1 MRETFQGEDRDCP
14 ECQDAA
20 RLRIAQQPWTNRNNL
35 DDVPIR
41 LRRDSLPQR
50 YIPTPPPAYAS
61 RVGYTSRYGYAEDE
75 GRRAADPDPSPREV
89 YRRVADWADH
99 VPAPQA
105 TGSTNTRREVELY
118 RSHEH
123 SHSRR
128 AESSSSRHSGVE
140 SHVSR
145 SSRHRSNIYDP
156 PSERHPHPRT
166 EDSSSH
172 SSHYM
177 RASDEERRRRYGYPP
192 SLPSVPDGY
201 EISETSIYISSDGT
215 EVTRTST
222 WRQEY
227 QQQDQPGYAQDTGD
241 TEEQNRI
248 TRSNYAS
255 SAHRGDTRSVSVTSS
270 SRGPPP
276 QQQQRRLQ

>member
-1 MRETFQGEDRDCP
+1 MRESFQGEDGDCP
-14 ECQDAA
+14 ECQETA

-41 LRRDSLPQR
+41 LRKDSLPQR

-61 RVGYTSRYGYAEDE
+61 RAMYGSGYGYAEDD

-99 VPAPQA
+99 VPTPQA
-105 TGSTNTRREVELY
+105 TGSANTRREMQLY
-118 RSHEH
+118 RPRDQG
-123 SHSRR
+123 HSRR
-128 AESSSSRHSGVE
+128 AESSSSRHSGAE
-140 SHVSR
+140 SHASH

-156 PSERHPHPRT
+156 RSERHPHSRT
-166 EDSSSH
+166 EDSSSQ
-172 SSHYM
+172 SSRYM
-177 RASDEERRRRYGYPP
+177 RASDEEHHRRRYGYPP

-201 EISETSIYISSDGT
+201 EISETSIYINDDGT
-215 EVTRTST
+215 EVTRIST
-222 WRQEY
+222 WRHEY
-227 QQQDQPGYAQDTGD
+227 QQQDQPEHGED
-241 TEEQNRI
+241 QNRQ
-248 TRSNYAS
+248 RAASHAS
-255 SAHRGDTRSVSVTSS
+255 SARSRRSTHSGSVASS

>member
-1 MRETFQGEDRDCP
+1 MSESFQGEDGDCP
-14 ECQDAA
+14 ACQEAA
-20 RLRIAQQPWTNRNNL
+20 RVRIAQQPWTNRNNL

-61 RVGYTSRYGYAEDE
+61 IVGYGSGYGYAEDE
-75 GRRAADPDPSPREV
+75 GRRDPDPSPREV

-99 VPAPQA
+99 VPAPQVS
-105 TGSTNTRREVELY
+105 GSTNPRREMELY
-118 RSHEH
+118 RPRVPRDQG
-123 SHSRR
+123 HSRR
-128 AESSSSRHSGVE
+128 AESSSSRHSGAE
-140 SHVSR
+140 SHASR

-156 PSERHPHPRT
+156 RSERHPHSRT

-172 SSHYM
+172 SSRYM
-177 RASDEERRRRYGYPP
+177 RTSDGEYRRRYGYPP

-201 EISETSIYISSDGT
+201 EISETSIYINDDGT
-215 EVTRTST
+215 EVTRIST

-227 QQQDQPGYAQDTGD
+227 QQQDQPGYGEDQ
-241 TEEQNRI
+241 
-248 TRSNYAS
+248 TRQRAASHAS
-255 SAHRGDTRSVSVTSS
+255 SARSRRSTRSESVASS